1 MLEVKKLKKKFGSN
15 VVLND
20 ISFNVSKGD
29 IISIV
34 GPSGSGKSTLLRCLN
49 LIEKPSSGDIIFE
62 GISLIGKKTDLS
74 LLRQKMGM
82 VFQQFNLFPHLTVID
97 NITLAPVKLKL
108 MNEVTARKK
117 ALELLNTINLK
128 DKAEHY
134 PNELSGGQKQRVA
147 IIRTLIMEPDIILF
161 DEPTSALDP
170 EMIGEV
176 LDLIKKVADT
186 GKTMVI
192 VSHEMNFV
200 KKVSNRVLFIDGGKV
215 IFDGKTKDFF
225 SSENI
230 RIKEFLDKIK
240 NKSIYKSDINVDEN
254 DKIIT
259 LSTCSYEFNDARMV
273 VHGKLLK

>member
-62 GISLIGKKTDLS
+62 GISLIGKKVDLS

-176 LDLIKKVADT
+176 LDLIKKVAD
-186 GKTMVI
+186 GA
-192 VSHEMNFV
+192 SR
-200 KKVSNRVLFIDGGKV
+200 SG
-215 IFDGKTKDFF
+215 
-225 SSENI
+225 
-230 RIKEFLDKIK
+230 
-240 NKSIYKSDINVDEN
+240 
-254 DKIIT
+254 
-259 LSTCSYEFNDARMV
+259 STPICSGTARS
-273 VHGKLLK
+273 

>member
-1 MLEVKKLKKKFGSN
+1 MLEVKKLKKRFGSN

-62 GISLIGKKTDLS
+62 GTSLVGKKADLS

-215 IFDGKTKDFF
+215 IFDGKTKDFV

-240 NKSIYKSDINVDEN
+240 K
-254 DKIIT
+254 
-259 LSTCSYEFNDARMV
+259 
-273 VHGKLLK
+273 